1 MAVSPPFICVHLGA
15 GYHSKEKEMKYRK
28 LSKLACESGAAALK
42 VGGDAVAAVTAAL
55 TVLEDDPL
63 CNAGYGSN
71 LNIEG
76 RGWSISLHPI
86 LSTLPEFTGPYMR
99 SGAA

>member
-1 MAVSPPFICVHLGA
+1 
-15 GYHSKEKEMKYRK
+15 MKYRK
-28 LSKLACESGAAALK
+28 LSKLACESGGAALK
-42 VGGDAVAAVTAAL
+42 KGEDAVAAVTAAL

-76 RGWSISLHPI
+76 RGEAEAPVGRPRRDTRIVP
-86 LSTLPEFTGPYMR
+86 
-99 SGAA
+99 